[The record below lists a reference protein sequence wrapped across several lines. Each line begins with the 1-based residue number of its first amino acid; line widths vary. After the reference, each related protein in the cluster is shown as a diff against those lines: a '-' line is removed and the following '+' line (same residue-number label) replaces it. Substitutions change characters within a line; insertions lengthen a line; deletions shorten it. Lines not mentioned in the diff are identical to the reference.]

1 MLLCCKISWAAL
13 WRKFL
18 DIRLKFAAST
28 SSSGIVGS
36 LILKSTHLP
45 GKQKTTRDPIHS
57 AADVKTNF
65 IVIGLWGKT
74 IQQWCDWEMPCPV
87 DISNSQIKFQEETRR
102 SWREVKKV
110 KCENLWQIQV
120 LSASH
125 KQRHNLKHPRWTRER
140 MCWCAPVNI
149 SRRGSTLSPSRPRSS
164 QKVQRTRI
172 IFASTTS
179 WSMKTFMRISD
190 LSTCPSST
198 GNPLNF
204 WTSQL
209 V

>member
-1 MLLCCKISWAAL
+1 MQLIWKTLLW
-13 WRKFL
+13 L
-18 DIRLKFAAST
+18 DF
-28 SSSGIVGS
+28 GV
-36 LILKSTHLP
+36 
-45 GKQKTTRDPIHS
+45 
-57 AADVKTNF
+57 
-65 IVIGLWGKT
+65 KT

-125 KQRHNLKHPRWTRER
+125 KRRHNLKHPRWTRER